1 MHEGSKLE
9 CEKQL
14 AAVCEYSVRTK
25 EKTKK
30 TKTKEV
36 ADSFVVPNNTAESEL
51 VSENKD
57 LRKKLV
63 DKNADYLNLEQSISN
78 LKTILKSIL
87 VYLFCFYIRF
97 L

>member
-1 MHEGSKLE
+1 MNTVLE
-9 CEKQL
+9 RRRRQ
-14 AAVCEYSVRTK
+14 
-25 EKTKK
+25 KK
-30 TKTKEV
+30 TKIKEV
-36 ADSFVVPNNTAESEL
+36 ADSFVVPNNTAELESSLKERDLYISEL

-87 VYLFCFYIRF
+87 IYFVSI
-97 L
+97 